1 MARLSITRMR
11 RDEESE
17 RMRLPILILLA
28 LLLPLPA
35 RAADDKQ
42 FNAESFTLANGLE
55 VVVVENHRSPIATQM
70 VWYKVGSADEQRGK
84 TGIAHFLEHLMF
96 RGTKETPPGA
106 FSRIVAQNGGRDNA
120 FTTTDYTAYFQNVA
134 ADRLELVMK
143 LEAERMHDLVITDQV
158 VLPERE
164 VILEERRSRI
174 DNSPAA
180 LLNEQLSAAQFLNH
194 PYHNPV
200 IGWEHEMAGLTTE
213 DALAFYRSWYAPNNA
228 VLVIGGDVSVD
239 RVRALAEKYYGP
251 IPSRPLPERHRVG
264 EPPKAAATRLVMKS
278 PRAGEP
284 SWTRS
289 YLAPSYNAGEKQYAY
304 ALQVLAETLGG
315 GASARLYHA
324 LVLEQQVA
332 LNAGAFYSPVA
343 VDLATFGFYAT
354 PRKGV
359 AIADLEAAL
368 EAEVKK
374 VLKDGLSAE
383 EVDRAK
389 RHMQSQAIYARDSLD
404 GPARV
409 IGAALVT
416 GRTLEEVETWPARIG
431 RVSVDEVNAAAR
443 LVLHDETAVTGVLL
457 PEPTS

>member
-1 MARLSITRMR
+1 VKIVHAKFVG
-11 RDEESE
+11 
-17 RMRLPILILLA
+17 LA
-28 LLLPLPA
+28 LMLLPLVA
-35 RAADDKQ
+35 HADDEKQ

-70 VWYKVGSADEQRGK
+70 VWYKVGAADEQRGK

-120 FTTTDYTAYFQNVA
+120 FTTADYTAYFQNVA

-143 LEAERMHDLVITDQV
+143 LESERMRDLVITDQV

-180 LLNEQLSAAQFLNH
+180 LLNEQLTAAQFLNH

-213 DALAFYRSWYAPNNA
+213 DALTFYRRWYAPNNA
-228 VLVIGGDVSVD
+228 VLVIGGDVTVD
-239 RVRALAEKYYGP
+239 RVRALAEKYYGS
-251 IPSRPLPERHRVG
+251 IPARPVPERHRVS

-289 YLAPSYNAGEKQYAY
+289 YLAPSYNAGEKEYAY
-304 ALQVLAETLGG
+304 ALQVLAEALGG

-324 LVLEQQVA
+324 LVLDQQVA
-332 LNAGAFYSPVA
+332 LNAGAFYSPGA

-368 EAEVKK
+368 EAEVTK
-374 VLKDGLSAE
+374 VLKDGLTAE
-383 EVDRAK
+383 EIDRAK

-409 IGAALVT
+409 IGSALAA
-416 GRTLEEVETWPARIG
+416 GRTLDEVETWPARIG